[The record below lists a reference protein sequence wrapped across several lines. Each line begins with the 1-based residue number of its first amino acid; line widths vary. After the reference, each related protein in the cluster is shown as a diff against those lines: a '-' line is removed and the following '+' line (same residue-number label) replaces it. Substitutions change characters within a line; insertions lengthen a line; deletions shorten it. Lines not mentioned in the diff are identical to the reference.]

1 MKFQVGD
8 KVKVVKD
15 NYSNQFPLRT
25 HDMLIGYTGEITG
38 YYTDE
43 NQYEVDCMWLFDED
57 ELELIHSKPTDTC
70 GDCMGF
76 PGCDSGCTKVNRS
89 NQHTSVD
96 LHTEKPLDNP
106 VSEPQF
112 SVGDFVINSGNDI
125 GRIEDVLHGSRK
137 IAYEVTFNLQTTKVV
152 AADKLRLVR

>member
-76 PGCDSGCTKVNRS
+76 PGCDSGCAKVNRS
-89 NQHTSVD
+89 KQQ
-96 LHTEKPLDNP
+96 KPLDNP
-106 VSEPQF
+106 VFEPKF
-112 SVGDFVINSGNDI
+112 SVGDFVVNSSNDI
-125 GRIEDVLHGSRK
+125 GRIEDVLHGSHK
-137 IAYEVTFNLQTTKVV
+137 VAYEVTFNLQTTKVLT
-152 AADKLRLVR
+152 ADKLRLIQ